1 MAAPQSP
8 GSIPTRTAPGTTLG
22 RALMWPAVAAG
33 VGMLMIYNS
42 IETSVDD
49 KPPAPPAA
57 VAPAAVPEVLGSH
70 AAPRPVTPSAPAVTP
85 SAPAVG
91 PAMSRSVPTRLQI
104 PSLAVKAPFT
114 GLSIG
119 ADGRLNPPPPNDSN
133 LVGWFKGGVT
143 PGERGA
149 AIVAGHVD
157 TTTGPAVFL
166 QLQFLKP
173 GSTVDI
179 TRADGSVATFKV
191 DSVETFSKAKFPNK
205 RVYSDTPSAQLRL
218 ITCGG
223 PYNRKAKHYED
234 NVVAFAHLESPKN
247 G

>member
-57 VAPAAVPEVLGSH
+57 VAPAAVPEILGSH
-70 AAPRPVTPSAPAVTP
+70 AAPRPVTP

-191 DSVETFSKAKFPNK
+191 DSVETFSKAKFPDK
-205 RVYSDTPSAQLRL
+205 RVYSDTSSAQLRL

-234 NVVAFAHLESPKN
+234 NVVAFAHLESSKN

>member
-33 VGMLMIYNS
+33 VGMLLIYNS

-49 KPPAPPAA
+49 KPSARPAA
-57 VAPAAVPEVLGSH
+57 IAPAAVPEVLGSH
-70 AAPRPVTPSAPAVTP
+70 AAPRPVTP

-114 GLSIG
+114 DLSIG
-119 ADGRLNPPPPNDSN
+119 ADGQLNPPPPNDSN

-191 DSVETFSKAKFPNK
+191 DAVETFSKAKFPNK

-234 NVVAFAHLESPKN
+234 NVVAFAHLESSKN

>member
-57 VAPAAVPEVLGSH
+57 VAPAAVPEILGSH
-70 AAPRPVTPSAPAVTP
+70 AAPRPVTP

-234 NVVAFAHLESPKN
+234 NVVAFAHLESSKN

>member
-22 RALMWPAVAAG
+22 RALTWPAVAAG
-33 VGMLMIYNS
+33 VGMLLIYNS

-57 VAPAAVPEVLGSH
+57 AAPAAVPEVLGSH
-70 AAPRPVTPSAPAVTP
+70 AAPRPVTP

-114 GLSIG
+114 DLSIG

-179 TRADGSVATFKV
+179 TRANGSVATFKV
-191 DSVETFSKAKFPNK
+191 DSVETFSKAKFPDK

-234 NVVAFAHLESPKN
+234 NVVAFAHLESSKN

>member
-33 VGMLMIYNS
+33 VGMLLIYDS

-70 AAPRPVTPSAPAVTP
+70 AAPRPVTPSAPAV
-85 SAPAVG
+85 G

-114 GLSIG
+114 KLSIG

-179 TRADGSVATFKV
+179 TRADGSVATFEV

-234 NVVAFAHLESPKN
+234 NVVAFAHLESSKN

>member
-57 VAPAAVPEVLGSH
+57 VAPAAVPEILGSH
-70 AAPRPVTPSAPAVTP
+70 AAPRPVTPSAPA
-85 SAPAVG
+85 AG

-191 DSVETFSKAKFPNK
+191 DSVETFSKAKFPDK
-205 RVYSDTPSAQLRL
+205 RVYSDTSSAQLRL

-234 NVVAFAHLESPKN
+234 NVVAFAHLESSKN